1 MTMNTKTIAVLGAG
15 NIGTAMARGLMRGG
29 ADVRVYNR
37 GEKRLKT
44 FAEANPGAYC
54 TTDISD
60 ALSGAFMV
68 LICVEGH
75 AAPDVLR
82 TVASLIPVG
91 NVLIGSCA
99 AATTLAQMMEFCPG
113 ARAYFRLLPNIAA
126 TLGASANLLC
136 SCGLTTQE
144 EKALAGSFC
153 HTGSTTIV
161 EERLF
166 PAAMALSS
174 CGIAFALRYLRAT
187 MLAGVQ
193 AGLSASD
200 SQQLTAAV
208 FTGVAALLA
217 GGEHP
222 DALVDRVCTPGG
234 VTIRGVNAMER
245 GGFTSAVIEG
255 ILATLSK

>member
-1 MTMNTKTIAVLGAG
+1 
-15 NIGTAMARGLMRGG
+15 MARGLLRGG
-29 ADVRVYNR
+29 ASVRVYNR
-37 GEKRLKT
+37 GVKRLQA
-44 FAEANPGAYC
+44 FADANPKAQC
-54 TTDISD
+54 TTDIGT
-60 ALSGAFMV
+60 ALAGANMV
-68 LICVEGH
+68 LVCVEGH

-82 TVASLIPVG
+82 SVATTIPVG
-91 NVLIGSCA
+91 DVLIGSCA
-99 AATTLAQMMEFCPG
+99 AATTLAQMQEYCAG

-136 SCGLTTQE
+136 STGLE
-144 EKALAGSFC
+144 ADAEKQLAESFC

-193 AGLSASD
+193 AGLTAAD
-200 SQQLTAAV
+200 SQRLTAAV
-208 FTGVAALLA
+208 FNGVTALLET
-217 GGEHP
+217 GDHP

-245 GGFTSAVIEG
+245 GGFTAAVIDG

>member
-1 MTMNTKTIAVLGAG
+1 
-15 NIGTAMARGLMRGG
+15 MARGLMAGG
-29 ADVRVYNR
+29 INVRMYNR
-37 GEKRLKT
+37 GEKRLHA
-44 FAEANPGAYC
+44 FAANNPAAYC
-54 TTDISD
+54 TTDIRD
-60 ALSGAFMV
+60 ALTGADMV
-68 LICVEGH
+68 LVCVEGH

-82 TVASLIPVG
+82 TVAAAGLPAD
-91 NVLIGSCA
+91 VLIGSCA
-99 AATTLAQMMEFCPG
+99 AATTLAEMQEYCPG
-113 ARAYFRLLPNIAA
+113 AKAYFRLLPNIAA

-136 SCGLTTQE
+136 STGLTTDE
-144 EKALAGSFC
+144 EKNLADSFC

-193 AGLSASD
+193 AGLTATD

-208 FTGVAALLA
+208 FNGVTALLSA
-217 GGEHP
+217 GDALP

-234 VTIRGVNAMER
+234 VTIRGVNAMEKS
-245 GGFTSAVIEG
+245 GFTAAVIDG